1 MMKID
6 LRPNSSPV
14 DADERARLLANP
26 TFGTVFTDNMVV
38 VKYSTARGWHDAA
51 LTARAPIPMDPA
63 AAVFHYAQ
71 EVFEGMKAYRYGNTD
86 AALFRPAANAARFAA
101 SATRLAMPPV
111 PEDVFVACV
120 DALVREDQAWIP
132 DIPGG
137 SLYLRPFMIAS
148 EAFLGVRPATE
159 YLFMVIACPVGPY
172 FRGKTE
178 AVSVWAT
185 RDYTRAARGGTGAAK
200 CGGNYAASLL
210 AQSEAYEHEC
220 QQVVFLDAAEG
231 RWIEELGG
239 MNVFFVMAD
248 GSLATPPLG
257 TILPGIVRDSIMIL
271 GREMGITVR
280 EAPYAIEQ
288 WEADATSGALQE
300 AFACGTAAVVTPIG
314 QIKSKDGAFQMHDPE
329 RAGPVTVRLR
339 TALLDIQR
347 GRAPDRHG
355 WVHRIVG

>member
-1 MMKID
+1 MRID
-6 LRPNSSPV
+6 LRPNLEPV
-14 DADERARLLANP
+14 DPAERARLLANP
-26 TFGTVFTDNMVV
+26 TFGTVFTDNMIM
-38 VKYSTARGWHDAA
+38 VKYSAAQGWHDAA

-71 EVFEGMKAYRYGNTD
+71 EIFEGMKAYRYGNTD
-86 AALFRPAANAARFAA
+86 AALFRPDANAARFAS
-101 SATRLAMPPV
+101 SAERLAMPLV
-111 PEDVFVACV
+111 PPDLFVACV

-137 SLYLRPFMIAS
+137 SLYLRPFMIAN

-210 AQSEAYEHEC
+210 AQTEAYAHDC

-248 GSLATPPLG
+248 GSLVTPPLG
-257 TILPGIVRDSIMIL
+257 TILPGITRSSILIL
-271 GREMGITVR
+271 AREMGITVR
-280 EAPYAIEQ
+280 EAPYAIDQ

-300 AFACGTAAVVTPIG
+300 AFACGTAAMVTPIG
-314 QIKSKDGAFQMHDPE
+314 QIRSRDGAFRMADAE
-329 RAGPVTVRLR
+329 NAGPVTTRLR
-339 TALLDIQR
+339 AALQDIQA
-347 GRAPDRHG
+347 GRTPDRHG
-355 WVHRIVG
+355 WIHRISP